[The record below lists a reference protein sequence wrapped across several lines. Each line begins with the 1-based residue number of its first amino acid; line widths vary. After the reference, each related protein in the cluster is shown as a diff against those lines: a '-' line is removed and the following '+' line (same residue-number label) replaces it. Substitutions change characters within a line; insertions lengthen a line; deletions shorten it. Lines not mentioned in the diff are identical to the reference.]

1 MKKESTAAVVKK
13 EPKAKKGGVKRSMR
27 GGNSNDDGPNNTT
40 ATTKQQPSKRSKKT
54 SDTIAHKGT
63 TTAIVT
69 APRRTTRSRSRS
81 SSSRRGSSSKSNSNN
96 KKSMRPYRAVEIVQP
111 STDNRI
117 IPHDFGLK
125 RDSFNGQN
133 FTYGIAHY
141 DAAKKSD
148 PQLCS
153 GLVTDLFQQ
162 LFHAEVR
169 RRVSYPLLD
178 ILLVSNDPLTSHTS
192 IVTCFSLCDLCLCR
206 PNISSSLTLKIRRI
220 SMPR

>member
-27 GGNSNDDGPNNTT
+27 GSNSNNDGPNNTT

-69 APRRTTRSRSRS
+69 APRTTRSRSRS
-81 SSSRRGSSSKSNSNN
+81 SSARRSSSSKSNSNN
-96 KKSMRPYRAVEIVQP
+96 KKSMRPFRAVEIVQP

-153 GLVTDLFQQ
+153 GLVTDLYQQ
-162 LFHAEVR
+162 LFHAEVH
-169 RRVSYPLLD
+169 RRVPYPLLD
-178 ILLVSNDPLTSHTS
+178 ILLVSNDPLTCHTS
-192 IVTCFSLCDLCLCR
+192 IVTCFSLCNLSLCR
-206 PNISSSLTLKIRRI
+206 PNISSSLTLMIRRI

>member
-69 APRRTTRSRSRS
+69 APRTTRSRSRS
-81 SSSRRGSSSKSNSNN
+81 SSARRGSSSKSNSNN
-96 KKSMRPYRAVEIVQP
+96 KKVMRPFRAVEIVQP
-111 STDNRI
+111 PTDNRI

-169 RRVSYPLLD
+169 RRVPYPLLD

-206 PNISSSLTLKIRRI
+206 PNISSSLTLMIRRI

>member
-40 ATTKQQPSKRSKKT
+40 ATTKQQPPKRSKKT

-69 APRRTTRSRSRS
+69 APRTTRSRSRS
-81 SSSRRGSSSKSNSNN
+81 SSARRGSSSKSNSNN
-96 KKSMRPYRAVEIVQP
+96 KKSMRPFRAVEIVKP